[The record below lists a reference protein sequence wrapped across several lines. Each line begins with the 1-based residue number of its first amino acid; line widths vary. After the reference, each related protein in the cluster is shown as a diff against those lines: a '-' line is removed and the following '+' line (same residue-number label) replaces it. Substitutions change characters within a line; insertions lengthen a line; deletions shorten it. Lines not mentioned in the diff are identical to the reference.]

1 MSNDWCDPASW
12 FYDSGNLK
20 PANSIPQNTNDIYVD
35 NNLSLDL
42 ATINCID
49 KISYLKCE
57 NLSLST
63 SSGTGNFIVG
73 FLNAKNV
80 SLNKCNITNYIDEKN
95 PFSLYT
101 IDSLSLTD
109 SKVHSIAF
117 DIAEKIS
124 GVSSLVKDCLF
135 LSDGLNLYF
144 EDSILEG
151 LPSLDFPYSDD
162 LRSKLKLS
170 AGTLIKSQ
178 IQDFIIE
185 SDSELDIYLY
195 SNIQKCQIK
204 SDVKFRNRSYHLNPS
219 IINGNCE
226 FWDSCKNYGTINGNV
241 IFHGGAAINYG
252 TVKKA
257 IFDNGG
263 DNYGTIE
270 EAEFYG
276 NGTNYGNVGKATFYN
291 DSINLGNVGYAIFK
305 GSGCYNEG
313 KVYEQAI
320 FFTSGSYNNG
330 VAYNAIFNSGTF
342 NDKGGIVLGSS
353 CSLDGA
359 ENKGTINVE
368 NTITLNNSY
377 VYVDSSSIISNS
389 GNVVLKGSS
398 GSSYIYAY
406 KSILL
411 DKSYIRGELSSPGL
425 VTVKN
430 NSHIAAVVWDVVFY
444 DSSFAD
450 GSTIINIGNF
460 YNDSYLISSSCRSG
474 IFNDNSANY
483 STVRHG
489 VFNNNSKNSGVGM
502 VFDALFYNNSNNQ
515 ASCTTGLFYNNS
527 LNGHFGNGNYLT
539 FYDNSINAGISST
552 RILFSGNSS
561 NTGEINNGAMFTE
574 NSINNGRVNIA
585 HLLDNAK
592 NNGYIGSGYLNN
604 KTINNGRIF
613 SAFLRNESVND
624 KGFVSKGFFDDSS
637 KNNGFVESG
646 RFYGYS
652 SNDTKGFVQYG
663 LFYNESINKGKI
675 IDGNFYDL
683 STNNSLFSPYHITF
697 YDHSSNIGNINI
709 NNNLKFDDKTFT
721 VAIYSGQYPVFVGSN
736 EQFLSDFFCNTD
748 HFSPYCIFN
757 YKIEFKDYSINRG
770 NLRGYRD
777 YIFNDNS
784 KNFGQLFSYNIIPN
798 HATIAYFSENS
809 INCANIPKGK
819 IIFSNGAINS
829 GNISFGEFLNSSINY
844 GNINSYSL
852 PDTNIYSNF
861 TPCYTIPNTNTLYF
875 YNASINYGQILLS
888 NGMTLNGEDHKIK
901 AVFDYAINVGNIAG
915 SAIFNHCINS
925 GFVMKN
931 SQFNDSINY
940 GTIGGNGYFVSGI
953 NYGTIRGSGS
963 FLSNSINYGKV
974 INNSYLYNSKNIS
987 GIINGITYLYDNS
1000 INSGNLTNSG
1010 LFYNNS
1016 LNFGDIKGGAMFSD
1030 GSKNL
1035 AGVVGKQAI
1044 FKSQS
1049 YNYGLV
1055 IGSGY
1060 FNNSYNQGYIQG
1072 DATFTN
1078 ASYNGMDDVSLSNY
1092 LDINNQASIDS
1103 IMSNDNLR
1111 NVGNGYVSK
1120 NVILESGGQNYGL
1133 IGGNVYNNMGYNCG
1147 YVLGTGSLVG
1157 IDYSTECT
1165 LNERE
1170 WEETYYPTRPVT
1182 VSRYFNI
1189 NNDYYFFDD
1198 GYWRW
1203 VSPNKFEADRRA
1215 TVDISY
1221 FNSKLES
1228 LQSGIPTA

>member
-1 MSNDWCDPASW
+1 MPNDWCDPASW

-80 SLNKCNITNYIDEKN
+80 SLNKCNIINYTDEKN

-109 SKVHSIAF
+109 SKAQSIAF

-144 EDSILEG
+144 KDSILEG

-170 AGTLIKSQ
+170 AGTLIKSY
-178 IQDFIIE
+178 IENFIIE
-185 SDSELDIYLY
+185 NNSELYVQNNSSIK
-195 SNIQKCQIK
+195 KCQIK
-204 SDVKFRNRSYHLNPS
+204 SDVTFTNHSDHLNPS

-226 FWDSCKNYGTINGNV
+226 FWDMCKNYGTINGNV
-241 IFHGGAAINYG
+241 IFHGGGAINYG
-252 TVKKA
+252 TVNKKA

-342 NDKGGIVLGSS
+342 NHKGGIVLGSS

-359 ENKGTINVE
+359 ENKGTINVD

-377 VYVDSSSIISNS
+377 SNSSSIISNS
-389 GNVVLKGSS
+389 GNVVLISSS
-398 GSSYIYAY
+398 GNSHIYGY
-406 KSILL
+406 SSILL
-411 DKSYIRGELSSPGL
+411 DKSYIKGELSSPGL

-430 NSHIAAVVWDVVFY
+430 NSNIAAVVWDVVFY

-483 STVRHG
+483 STVIHG

-515 ASCTTGLFYNNS
+515 ASCNTGLFYNNS
-527 LNGHFGNGNYLT
+527 TNGPSGNGDYLR
-539 FYDNSINAGISST
+539 FYDTSVNAGSSYNF
-552 RILFSGNSS
+552 IVFSGNSLNVAQIKNAAFFENSS
-561 NTGEINNGAMFTE
+561 NSGNINLAFLYNNTKNNGYISSGYLFD
-574 NSINNGRVNIA
+574 NSINNGGMFSG
-585 HLLDNAK
+585 LLRHK
-592 NNGYIGSGYLNN
+592 
-604 KTINNGRIF
+604 
-613 SAFLRNESVND
+613 SVND
-624 KGFVSKGFFDDSS
+624 KGYMLNGFFDDSS
-637 KNNGFVESG
+637 KNNGSVG
-646 RFYGYS
+646 TGHFYKSS
-652 SNDTKGFVQYG
+652 SNDTKGSVNNGF
-663 LFYNESINKGKI
+663 FYDESINKGKI
-675 IDGNFYDL
+675 NNGNFYNL
-683 STNNSLFSPYHITF
+683 STNNSIFDSRTIFF

-721 VAIYSGQYPVFVGSN
+721 VAVYSGQYPVFVGSN
-736 EQFLSDFFCNTD
+736 EQFLSDFFCDTD
-748 HFSPYCIFN
+748 NFSPHCIFGSR
-757 YKIEFKDYSINRG
+757 IEFKDYSTNKG
-770 NLRGYRD
+770 NLKGYRD
-777 YIFNDNS
+777 YIFHDNS
-784 KNFGQLFSYNIIPN
+784 KNFGQLSSYHIVPN

-829 GNISFGEFLNSSINY
+829 GNISFGEFLNHSINY

-852 PDTNIYSNF
+852 PDTNISSNF
-861 TPCYTIPNTNTLYF
+861 TPCYTIPNTDTLYF

-953 NYGTIRGSGS
+953 NYGTIKGSGS

-1078 ASYNGMDDVSLSNY
+1078 ASSNGMDDISLSNY
-1092 LDINNQASIDS
+1092 LNTNNQAIIDS

-1120 NVILESGGQNYGL
+1120 NVILESGTHNYGL

-1215 TVDISY
+1215 SVDISY
-1221 FNSKLES
+1221 FNSKLENFK
-1228 LQSGIPTA
+1228 SGIPITQ